1 MKKKLLLSALLL
13 SALLLAACGKGTE
26 TPAPLAPF
34 VQKAEPVTIDGAEY
48 DPKTTTEITAVVTNE
63 TVALLDQ
70 LPGLVSADLS
80 GSECLAAIRD
90 WAAAHPSVHVR
101 YTVPVS
107 SSLVVPN
114 DTAALDLSGE
124 ARETL
129 PEALVLLEYLPAL
142 EEVELGM
149 LEDRAPAAQLSERF
163 PALLVSYTP
172 TWRGQALDLNRSTLD
187 LSGVS
192 AQDAQA
198 LLAWMPEM
206 KQLQQVE
213 LGSGDAETPAVP
225 WETLAEME
233 RACPQAEFR
242 YAFTLYGKDV
252 SLQDTAL
259 DLNHITIGDQGA
271 LVKAVTRCMPRLGY
285 LDMDFCGV
293 DDEYMAQIRDALPNA
308 EVVWRVWFG
317 TGYSVRTDV
326 ERILASNPGIGGEL
340 CPENTGPLKYCT
352 KVRHL
357 DLGHN
362 SYLGNL
368 DFCAYMPNLET
379 LIIAL
384 SDVSDLRP
392 LANCPHLTYAEL
404 QTSALNDLRPLSGLT
419 ELKYLNI
426 CYNFSITDITPL
438 YSLTQLKR
446 LWIGCLDPVPA
457 EQVARMKEL
466 APDCQINTE
475 DLDPTREEWR
485 WDGVYDNGAL
495 KPSEAYEKLRV
506 DMQYDN
512 APYSYA
518 YIRNDPLYMP
528 HGQGDNVT
536 PPEWFTTQVPIPV
549 DYTVY

>member
-1 MKKKLLLSALLL
+1 
-13 SALLLAACGKGTE
+13 
-26 TPAPLAPF
+26 
-34 VQKAEPVTIDGAEY
+34 
-48 DPKTTTEITAVVTNE
+48 
-63 TVALLDQ
+63 
-70 LPGLVSADLS
+70 
-80 GSECLAAIRD
+80 
-90 WAAAHPSVHVR
+90 
-101 YTVPVS
+101 
-107 SSLVVPN
+107 
-114 DTAALDLSGE
+114 
-124 ARETL
+124 
-129 PEALVLLEYLPAL
+129 
-142 EEVELGM
+142 
-149 LEDRAPAAQLSERF
+149 
-163 PALLVSYTP
+163 
-172 TWRGQALDLNRSTLD
+172 
-187 LSGVS
+187 
-192 AQDAQA
+192 
-198 LLAWMPEM
+198 
-206 KQLQQVE
+206 
-213 LGSGDAETPAVP
+213 
-225 WETLAEME
+225 
-233 RACPQAEFR
+233 
-242 YAFTLYGKDV
+242 
-252 SLQDTAL
+252 
-259 DLNHITIGDQGA
+259 
-271 LVKAVTRCMPRLGY
+271 
-285 LDMDFCGV
+285 
-293 DDEYMAQIRDALPNA
+293 
-308 EVVWRVWFG
+308 
-317 TGYSVRTDV
+317 
-326 ERILASNPGIGGEL
+326 
-340 CPENTGPLKYCT
+340 
-352 KVRHL
+352 
-357 DLGHN
+357 
-362 SYLGNL
+362 
-368 DFCAYMPNLET
+368 MPNLET

>member
-1 MKKKLLLSALLL
+1 MAKDTDPGLQKQIIYSVYLRAHTEEGTFRALIPDLDRIKALGTDIVWLMPIHPIGVKGKKGSLGCPYANRDYRATNPAYGTMADFEALCDAVHERGMKIMIDVVYNHTSPD
-13 SALLLAACGKGTE
+13 SVLLAQHPE
-26 TPAPLAPF
+26 F
-34 VQKAEPVTIDGAEY
+34 FWRDAEGDVGNKIGDWADVID
-48 DPKTTTEITAVVTNE
+48 
-63 TVALLDQ
+63 LDYRN
-70 LPGLVSADLS
+70 PGLS
-80 GSECLAAIRD
+80 
-90 WAAAHPSVHVR
+90 
-101 YTVPVS
+101 
-107 SSLVVPN
+107 
-114 DTAALDLSGE
+114 
-124 ARETL
+124 
-129 PEALVLLEYLPAL
+129 
-142 EEVELGM
+142 
-149 LEDRAPAAQLSERF
+149 
-163 PALLVSYTP
+163 
-172 TWRGQALDLNRSTLD
+172 
-187 LSGVS
+187 
-192 AQDAQA
+192 
-198 LLAWMPEM
+198 
-206 KQLQQVE
+206 
-213 LGSGDAETPAVP
+213 
-225 WETLAEME
+225 
-233 RACPQAEFR
+233 
-242 YAFTLYGKDV
+242 
-252 SLQDTAL
+252 
-259 DLNHITIGDQGA
+259 
-271 LVKAVTRCMPRLGY
+271 
-285 LDMDFCGV
+285 
-293 DDEYMAQIRDALPNA
+293 
-308 EVVWRVWFG
+308 
-317 TGYSVRTDV
+317 
-326 ERILASNPGIGGEL
+326 
-340 CPENTGPLKYCT
+340 